1 MVRIFRGGVLDE
13 RFEGSVVVIGPR
25 PTTMTGLV
33 RGDLFVRDNS
43 VCDVT
48 GMVSGNLLAERTGKA
63 ILHGLVTKAA
73 KSAGGDLEIYGLV
86 QGDVINE
93 GGRLF
98 VDKGAVVR
106 GKVVGQTHNGAI
118 APPEKPAAP
127 APPAAEP
134 PAAHGPA
141 TKPPASR
148 ARRLRTR
155 LT

>member
-73 KSAGGDLEIYGLV
+73 KAAGGDLEIYGMV
-86 QGDVINE
+86 QGDVMNE

-106 GKVVGQTHNGAI
+106 GKVVGQTHTGPI
-118 APPEKPAAP
+118 PPPEKAPPTAPVAPSAPAPTPAPKAP
-127 APPAAEP
+127 APPNP
-134 PAAHGPA
+134 
-141 TKPPASR
+141 
-148 ARRLRTR
+148 
-155 LT
+155 

>member
-63 ILHGLVTKAA
+63 LLHGLVTKAA
-73 KSAGGDLEIYGLV
+73 KSAGGDLEVYGMV

-106 GKVVGQTHNGAI
+106 GKVVGQTHTGPI
-118 APPEKPAAP
+118 PPPEKVVAAPSPASATTPTPTPTPPPAPKTP
-127 APPAAEP
+127 APPNP
-134 PAAHGPA
+134 
-141 TKPPASR
+141 
-148 ARRLRTR
+148 
-155 LT
+155 

>member
-1 MVRIFRGGVLDE
+1 MVRIFRGGTLDE

-73 KSAGGDLEIYGLV
+73 KAAGGDLEIFGMV

-98 VDKGAVVR
+98 VDKTAVVR
-106 GKVVGQTHNGAI
+106 GKIVGQTHQ
-118 APPEKPAAP
+118 APIPAPEKVAVPPAPAAP
-127 APPAAEP
+127 LAAPTPAP
-134 PAAHGPA
+134 
-141 TKPPASR
+141 KPPAPPSSQG
-148 ARRLRTR
+148 
-155 LT
+155 

>member
-43 VCDVT
+43 VCEVT

-63 ILHGLVTKAA
+63 VLKGLVTKSCKAT
-73 KSAGGDLEIYGLV
+73 GGDLEIYGLV
-86 QGDVINE
+86 LGDAVNE
-93 GGRLF
+93 TGRLY

-106 GKVVGQTHNGAI
+106 GRVVGEVSGA
-118 APPEKPAAP
+118 PLP
-127 APPAAEP
+127 APTPAPGGTMSKPQAP
-134 PAAHGPA
+134 
-141 TKPPASR
+141 PPASPPS
-148 ARRLRTR
+148 A
-155 LT
+155 